1 MGIDFVALLTDKIG
15 IYISLFTKEACM
27 ASKLKHNWLLSRA
40 EAADLLRKL
49 ADTLEQESDDL
60 SEYGIS
66 LAELVKFKVKVDLGQ
81 DDALEVK
88 FTGKGLKVCGAE
100 DPCGSGVVCE
110 SYSKLKKRMQIYFKA
125 MRESIANG
133 EMPSR
138 EIVSVFLSDSE
149 RMISYHGYGDEY
161 YPAYAE
167 ICERLRLAFDQE
179 DQAATAAVVEEL
191 TQSKKSCHDRY
202 K

>member
-1 MGIDFVALLTDKIG
+1 
-15 IYISLFTKEACM
+15 M

-60 SEYGIS
+60 GEYGIS
-66 LAELVKFKVKVDLGQ
+66 LAELVKFKIKVDLGQ

-88 FTGKGLKVCGAE
+88 FTGKGLKVCGAD

-125 MRESIANG
+125 IRESVARG

-149 RMISYHGYGDEY
+149 KMISYHGYGDDF

-167 ICERLRLAFDQE
+167 ICERLRVSFDHE
-179 DQAATAAVVEEL
+179 DQVATAAVVEEL
-191 TQSKKSCHDRY
+191 AQAKKSCHDRY

>member
-1 MGIDFVALLTDKIG
+1 
-15 IYISLFTKEACM
+15 M

-40 EAADLLRKL
+40 EAAGLLRKL

-60 SEYGIS
+60 GEYGIS
-66 LAELVKFKVKVDLGQ
+66 LAELVKFKIKVDLGQ

-125 MRESIANG
+125 IRESVARG

-149 RMISYHGYGDEY
+149 KMISYHGYGDDF

-167 ICERLRLAFDQE
+167 ICEHLRASFDHE

-191 TQSKKSCHDRY
+191 AQAKKSCHDRY

>member
-1 MGIDFVALLTDKIG
+1 
-15 IYISLFTKEACM
+15 M
-27 ASKLKHNWLLSRA
+27 ATKLKHNWQLSRT
-40 EAADLLRKL
+40 EAAGLLRKL

-60 SEYGIS
+60 GEYGIS
-66 LAELVKFKVKVDLGQ
+66 LAELVKFKIKVDLGQ
-81 DDALEVK
+81 DDTLEVK

-100 DPCGSGVVCE
+100 DPCGSGIVCE
-110 SYSKLKKRMQIYFKA
+110 SYSKLKKRMQVYFKA
-125 MRESIANG
+125 IRDSVTRA

-149 RMISYHGYGDEY
+149 KMMSFHGYGDEF

-167 ICERLRLAFDQE
+167 LCERLRAACDSESLAD
-179 DQAATAAVVEEL
+179 TAAVVEEL
-191 TQSKKSCHDRY
+191 SQSKKACHDRY

>member
-1 MGIDFVALLTDKIG
+1 M
-15 IYISLFTKEACM
+15 SP
-27 ASKLKHNWLLSRA
+27 KLKHNWLLTRA

-49 ADTLEQESDDL
+49 ADTLEQDSDDL
-60 SEYGIS
+60 AEYGIS
-66 LAELVKFKVKVDLGQ
+66 LAELVKFKVKIDLGQ
-81 DDALEVK
+81 NDALEVK

-125 MRESIANG
+125 IRESVARG

-149 RMISYHGYGDEY
+149 RMISYHGYGDEF

-167 ICERLRLAFDQE
+167 ICERLRLSFEQE
-179 DQAATAAVVEEL
+179 DQAAIAAAVEEL
-191 TQSKKSCHDRY
+191 VQSKKSCHDRY

>member
-1 MGIDFVALLTDKIG
+1 
-15 IYISLFTKEACM
+15 M
-27 ASKLKHNWLLSRA
+27 ASKCKHNWLLSRA
-40 EAADLLRKL
+40 EAANLLRKL

-60 SEYGIS
+60 GEYGIS

-100 DPCGSGVVCE
+100 DPCGSEIVSE
-110 SYSKLKKRMQIYFKA
+110 RYSKLKKRMQIYFKA
-125 MRESIANG
+125 IRESVARG

-149 RMISYHGYGDEY
+149 KMISYHGYGDDF

-167 ICERLRLAFDQE
+167 ICERLRVSFDHE
-179 DQAATAAVVEEL
+179 DQVATAAVVEEL
-191 TQSKKSCHDRY
+191 AQAKKSCHDRY